1 MAKSRSI
8 GKIIKR
14 TALALFLVFI
24 LLLGALVAIPI
35 FFRGAILDAV
45 KQAANDNLHATV
57 DFDDA
62 RISLLRQFPLLTL
75 QLDNYSII
83 GKGVFQGLPLIK
95 GQAAIFSVDV
105 RSVLAGDRPLEV
117 RQIHL
122 DKPELNILIL
132 RDGRANYDISLPSDL
147 TAEEAASEPIDLQVQ
162 LDQYSI
168 KEGVITYR
176 DRSTGTKMY
185 IKGLNHQG
193 KGSLTLSQYLLQTQT
208 QIEALSIIYDG
219 IPYLKKVNTTLDAGF
234 DIDLDKMKFTLLDNR
249 LMLNELPLEID
260 GFVAMPSDEIELDL
274 RFRSPG
280 ADFKQLL
287 SLLPNAYIEGYE
299 QVKVDGRFTLSGS
312 VQGIYNDKEYP
323 GFQLQTSIEKGSVQ
337 YPDLPLGISGIQT
350 NIAITSQQGDLDQMR
365 IDVPT
370 FRMQVGNN
378 PINGRLRLLSPISD
392 PDIDTRIEGRLDLAE
407 FTKAF
412 PMPDV
417 RELSGLVIADLTLRA
432 RMSQLDLGDYEQVD
446 VSGIF
451 DMQNV
456 VYRSDDMPTVTIRS
470 LQASLNPRQVEVPA
484 FELQLGKSDL
494 RGHARFDNILAYL
507 SPNKVLT
514 GDLTLQSNYFL
525 ADEWVS
531 EEESNPTPVSSQA
544 PEEDGFTRF
553 AFALDADFKKI
564 DYDVYS
570 LLDTRV
576 KGDFSP
582 NRLQAEQF
590 RTILGDSDFQVSG
603 LILNAWDYLFDD
615 ATLKG
620 NIQLRSRNLNL
631 NQFMT
636 EDGSSPEPTDESA
649 DYEPFAVPAHIDL
662 DIDADIDRVVYT
674 NMDMRQL
681 RGRVEIADEQ
691 VSLINCTTQTLGGQ
705 IGFSGLY
712 DTQDFSKPVFGMKL
726 DLQNL
731 IFQQVFQTFNTFQTL
746 APIGQYIQGRLNS
759 TLVLEGI
766 LGSDLMPDLQ
776 TLTVDGFLETFDA
789 LIKGYTPLQQLG
801 NKLDTDAFESMPIL
815 NTRNWFTIANGQVEV
830 QEFDYQHRDIAMKI
844 GGTHGINQEMNYR
857 ILAKV
862 PRELIGNTPVGAA
875 AESGL
880 DLLRREASQ
889 LGVNIDRSPFVN
901 LQVNLT
907 GNLKSPKIA
916 IKLLSTEDGV
926 SLQDAVKD
934 RAREEIDEQRERI
947 QTEVDDRV
955 QQGKDAA
962 ADAAKR
968 VRDSLENMAQQKAEE
983 ARRQAEARLKAEREA
998 AEKRAAEEL
1007 EKQLGKDAK
1016 EKVEDIKGKLENFNP
1031 LKKKKGN

>member
-14 TALALFLVFI
+14 TALVLLILFI
-24 LLLGALVAIPI
+24 LLLGALVAIPV
-35 FFRGAILDAV
+35 FFRGAILEAV

-57 DFDDA
+57 DFEDA

-75 QLDNYSII
+75 QLDDYSVI
-83 GKGVFQGLPLIK
+83 GKGEFLGLPLVK
-95 GQAAIFSVDV
+95 GQSATFSVDV
-105 RSVLAGDRPLEV
+105 RSVLASDRPVEI
-117 RQIHL
+117 RQVHL

-132 RDGRANYDISLPSDL
+132 RDGRANYDITLPSDL
-147 TAEEAASEPIDLQVQ
+147 PVEEPAADPIDLQVQ

-168 KEGVITYR
+168 REGTMTYR

-185 IKGLNHQG
+185 VKGLNHQG
-193 KGSLTLSQYLLQTQT
+193 KGSFTMSRYLLQTQT
-208 QIEALSIIYDG
+208 QMDALSVVYDG
-219 IPYLKKVNTTLDAGF
+219 IPYLKKVKTTLDAGF

-249 LMLNELPLEID
+249 LMLNELPLEIE
-260 GFVAMPSDEIELDL
+260 GFVAMPGNEVELDL

-287 SLLPNAYIEGYE
+287 SLIPNAYTEGYE
-299 QVKVDGRFTLSGS
+299 QVKADGRFTLSGK
-312 VQGIYNDKEYP
+312 VQGIYNDTEYP
-323 GFQLQTSIEKGSVQ
+323 GFQLQTSIEKGSVK
-337 YPDLPLGISGIQT
+337 YPDLPLGITGIQA

-365 IDVPT
+365 IDIPT

-378 PINGRLRLLSPISD
+378 PISGHLRLLTPISD
-392 PDIDTRIEGRLDLAE
+392 PDIDTRVEGRLDLAE
-407 FTKAF
+407 FAKAF
-412 PMPDV
+412 PIPDI
-417 RELSGLVIADLTLRA
+417 RELSGLIIADITLRA
-432 RMSQLDLGDYEQVD
+432 RMSQLDLGDYEQVN
-446 VSGIF
+446 VSGNF
-451 DMQNV
+451 NMQNI
-456 VYRSDDMPTVTIRS
+456 VYRSDDMPTVSIRS
-470 LQASLNPRQVEVPA
+470 MQASLNPRQVEVPA
-484 FELQLGKSDL
+484 FDMQLGKSDL
-494 RGHARFDNILAYL
+494 RGQARFDNILAYF

-514 GDLTLQSNYFL
+514 GDLNLQSNYFL

-531 EEESNPTPVSSQA
+531 EEESTPTPASSQA

-553 AFALDADFKKI
+553 AFALDANFKKI
-564 DYDVYS
+564 DYDVYT

-582 NRLQAEQF
+582 NRLQADQF
-590 RTILGDSDFQVSG
+590 QTVIGDSDFQASG

-636 EDGSSPEPTDESA
+636 DDGSSPEPSDEST
-649 DYEPFAVPAHIDL
+649 DYEPFAVPARVDL

-712 DTQDFSKPVFGMKL
+712 DTQDLSKPAFGMKL

-731 IFQQVFQTFNTFQTL
+731 IFQQAFQTFNTFQVL

-766 LGSDLMPDLQ
+766 LGSDLLPDLK

-801 NKLDTDAFESMPIL
+801 NKLDTDAFESMPVL
-815 NTRNWFTIANGQVEV
+815 NTRNWFTIANGKVEV
-830 QEFDYQHRDIAMKI
+830 QEFDYQLRDIAMKI
-844 GGTHGINQEMNYR
+844 GGTHGLDQEMNYR

-862 PRELIGNTPVGAA
+862 PRELIGNNPVGAA

-880 DLLRREASQ
+880 DLLRKEASQ

-901 LQVNLT
+901 LQVGLT
-907 GNLKSPKIA
+907 GNLKSPKIS
-916 IKLLSTEDGV
+916 IKLLGTEDGV
-926 SLQDAVKD
+926 SLGDAVKD

-962 ADAAKR
+962 SDAARR
-968 VRDSLENMAQQKAEE
+968 VRDSLENLATQKAEE

-1016 EKVEDIKGKLENFNP
+1016 EKVEDIKGKLENYNP
-1031 LKKKKGN
+1031 LKKKRGN